1 MCWKR
6 LLNCKEIKSANPKG
20 NQPWV
25 FIGRTD
31 AEAETPIFWPPDV
44 KNWLIGKD
52 PDAGKDWRQEEKGM
66 TEDEVIGWHHRLYGH
81 ESSKLRKL
89 VMDREALRA
98 AMCGYTKSRTW
109 LSTDLNW
116 TECSARNN
124 PPLAVH
130 NSISFSP
137 VSQCHFMSFL
147 EFTISN
153 VLHYI
158 TWPRQRRDYIGHSLA
173 AHCSQGSGRVCCVCL
188 QLTHECSLVWHY
200 HVGFTLTSLWNVDDL
215 TGPRS

>member
-1 MCWKR
+1 
-6 LLNCKEIKSANPKG
+6 
-20 NQPWV
+20 
-25 FIGRTD
+25 
-31 AEAETPIFWPPDV
+31 
-44 KNWLIGKD
+44 
-52 PDAGKDWRQEEKGM
+52 M
-66 TEDEVIGWHHRLYGH
+66 TEDEVIGWHHWLNGH
-81 ESSKLRKL
+81 EWVNSRSWWWTGRPR
-89 VMDREALRA
+89 VQHCMVSQRVGNDWA
-98 AMCGYTKSRTW
+98 TK
-109 LSTDLNW
+109 LNW